1 MTFSKSTALELCIL
15 NEAAYTLATTGHV
28 NLPDGFSQP
37 VAIRMAP
44 GDRPFFLQ
52 GDPLDIWGYATSN
65 AGTLYIV
72 FRGTQFTSGVD
83 FAQEWA
89 EDALSLPLQP
99 MGAGKVHLGFYA
111 AYQALRQA
119 VLDAGTAVGAPA
131 ANGRVITGH
140 SLGAALATLCW
151 ADLSGDLMT
160 FASPRVGDPAFATAL
175 WNGQTVR
182 VVNAP
187 DVVPDV
193 PTDPPFRHGGA
204 VQTVN
209 GPGSLLDLAL
219 AHALTS
225 YEAGLTALPPAAG
238 SQGATA

>member
-1 MTFSKSTALELCIL
+1 VTFSKATALELCAL

-28 NLPDGFSQP
+28 NLPAGFSPP
-37 VAIRMAP
+37 VAIRMPP
-44 GDRPFFLQ
+44 GDRPFFLR

-65 AGTLYIV
+65 AGNPYIV
-72 FRGTQFTSGVD
+72 FRGTQFTSGLD

-89 EDALSLPLQP
+89 EDAASLPLKP
-99 MGAGKVHLGFYA
+99 MGAGKVHLGFYG

-119 VLDAGTAVGAPA
+119 VLAVASPA

-151 ADLSGDLMT
+151 ADLGGDLMT

-182 VVNAP
+182 IVNKP
-187 DVVPDV
+187 DIVPDV
-193 PTDPPFRHGGA
+193 PTDPPFRHGGTP
-204 VQTVN
+204 QTVN
-209 GPGSLLDLAL
+209 GPGSALDRVL
-219 AHALTS
+219 AHSLTS
-225 YEAGLTALPPAAG
+225 YAAGLGAL
-238 SQGATA
+238 